1 MSCPYKNDTR
11 NFSDIE
17 NDVNSVPTDRG
28 SASQKA
34 DSIWGDI
41 LIQRSM
47 AIPTE
52 PKQWPTYAEVGNDM
66 TSSDYN
72 RILHDPIDK
81 RSEMYGDKLKL
92 FGAYGYVCRIRIEWY
107 EGHGF
112 TGVFKSAEH
121 GIIRLSSA
129 LQPVSGLP
137 SFMGKIAK
145 SKIFPQVAI
154 KVFRSGQNSANL
166 LFGSKKIGQEESEF
180 FQKAVSTSLSEKS
193 PMYLSWVMSIF
204 RKYSKYPM
212 QLGISDFAKITSDGN
227 EEDDVKFPWILTLVP
242 SPESV
247 YVNSLSFDK
256 LESIPVGSVL
266 YDIFGCSS
274 PLAALDSSGA
284 GFQKLGRVITTSP
297 VIPVDS
303 TCNLFFKHQKKEED
317 YELNP
322 HWESQ
327 LNSKHKDM
335 GSCYCEEK
343 IKMNKYHD
351 FSK

>member
-1 MSCPYKNDTR
+1 MSCPFKNDVGKSS
-11 NFSDIE
+11 NIE
-17 NDVNSVPTDRG
+17 NDVRG
-28 SASQKA
+28 EIESASQKA
-34 DSIWGDI
+34 DSIWADI
-41 LIQRSM
+41 LNQKST
-47 AIPTE
+47 AVPTE

-72 RILHDPIDK
+72 RILHDHIDK
-81 RSEMYGDKLKL
+81 RSEMYGDKMKL
-92 FGAYGYVCRIRIEWY
+92 FGAYGYVSRIRIEWF

-137 SFMGKIAK
+137 SFMGKISK

-166 LFGSKKIGQEESEF
+166 LFGSKKIGQEENNF
-180 FQKAVSTSLSEKS
+180 FEKALSTSLSEKS
-193 PMYLSWVMSIF
+193 PIYLSWVLNIF

-227 EEDDVKFPWILTLVP
+227 EEDDSEINFPWILVLVP

-247 YVNSLSFDK
+247 YVNDLSFEK
-256 LESIPVGSVL
+256 LESIPVGSIL
-266 YDIFGCSS
+266 YDIFGCNS
-274 PLAALDSSGA
+274 PSAALEPSGS
-284 GFQKLGRVITTSP
+284 GFQKLGRVITTSL
-297 VIPVDS
+297 VLPVDS
-303 TCNLFFKHQKKEED
+303 SCNLFFKHQKKEED
-317 YELNP
+317 YILNP
-322 HWESQ
+322 HWENQ

-343 IKMNKYHD
+343 N
-351 FSK
+351 